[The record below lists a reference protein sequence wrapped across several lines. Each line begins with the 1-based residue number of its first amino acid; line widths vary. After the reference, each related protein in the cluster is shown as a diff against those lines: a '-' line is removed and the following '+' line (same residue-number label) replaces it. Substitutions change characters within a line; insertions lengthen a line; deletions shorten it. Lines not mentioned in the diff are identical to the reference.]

1 MPVPLP
7 PGRAEM
13 MSAGTGG
20 DYSLARVLT
29 GTLSGLGGIRVRVEA
44 DVAPTLPGFSL
55 VGLAGASLRE
65 SRERISRALHNAGF
79 SWPEGRI
86 TVSLAP
92 ADLRKDGAAMDLAIA
107 CAILIASG
115 QIDRPR
121 PDRLRRT
128 LFVGELALDGALRPA
143 RGVVA
148 LALDARRLGVDT
160 VVVSSAQV
168 PELADIG
175 SVGVSGLDH
184 LRQLPG
190 LLRVLSAPTGPGP
203 RIEVAPEV
211 PTGEQL
217 RRSREGLS
225 RIRGQERAV
234 RALILAAAGGHH
246 LLFQGPPGCGKTLL
260 ARGLALLIPPLRG
273 EVALARRRIHSCA
286 GLPAPPS
293 GPVEAPLRMPHHSTT
308 AAGLLGGGRPV
319 RPGEITLAHGGV
331 LLLDEIAEFGARV
344 LDRLREPLADGV
356 VRLVRGDERVEFPA
370 RFQLV
375 ATANPCP
382 CGWFGSALDRC
393 CCAPASVERYRR
405 RLSGPLRDRIDLWVE
420 MDREP
425 AGRFWTDAPGASLN
439 TTLARVLARRSTG
452 GPQLEGDALLQACA
466 LDEEAREFVAGL
478 ADRAGISLRGLGS
491 TLRVARTIADL
502 ESTPAVTVP
511 AIAEAFT
518 YRPVL

>member
-1 MPVPLP
+1 MA
-7 PGRAEM
+7 PGAE
-13 MSAGTGG
+13 G

-65 SRERISRALHNAGF
+65 SRERISRALYNAGF

-115 QIDRPR
+115 QIVRPR
-121 PDRLRRT
+121 QDRLRRT
-128 LFVGELALDGALRPA
+128 LFVAELALDGALRPA

-168 PELADIG
+168 PELTD
-175 SVGVSGLDH
+175 VGCVQVSGLDH

-190 LLRVLSAPTGPGP
+190 LLRVLSDPSGSGARARPPL
-203 RIEVAPEV
+203 RIPVGDQV
-211 PTGEQL
+211 Q
-217 RRSREGLS
+217 RSRESLS
-225 RIRGQERAV
+225 QVRGQERAV

-260 ARGLALLIPPLRG
+260 ARGLARLIPPLSG
-273 EVALARRRIHSCA
+273 EAALARRRIHSCA
-286 GLPAPPS
+286 GLPAPPP
-293 GPVEAPLRMPHHSTT
+293 GPVETPLRMPHHSTT

-331 LLLDEIAEFGARV
+331 LLLDEIAEFATRV

-382 CGWFGSALDRC
+382 CGWFGSAQDRC
-393 CCAPASVERYRR
+393 RCAPGVVERFRR

-425 AGRFWTDAPGASLN
+425 AGQFWSSGPEDRLDA
-439 TTLARVLARRSTG
+439 TLARVIALRNAR
-452 GPQLEGDALLQACA
+452 GPVLEGEALLGACA
-466 LDEEAREFVAGL
+466 LDEEGRDFVAGL
-478 ADRAGISLRGLGS
+478 ADRAGSSLRGLTS

-502 ESTPAVTVP
+502 ESAPSVTVS

-518 YRPVL
+518 YRPVN

>member
-1 MPVPLP
+1 
-7 PGRAEM
+7 
-13 MSAGTGG
+13 MSPEKGG
-20 DYSLARVLT
+20 EYSLARVLT

-65 SRERISRALHNAGF
+65 SRERIGRALYNAGF

-115 QIDRPR
+115 QVARPR
-121 PDRLRRT
+121 QDRLRRT
-128 LFVGELALDGALRPA
+128 LFVAELALDGALRPA

-160 VVVSSAQV
+160 VVVSSAQI
-168 PELADIG
+168 PELTD
-175 SVGVSGLDH
+175 VGCVQVSGLDH

-190 LLRVLSAPTGPGP
+190 LLRVLSGPSSSGARARP
-203 RIEVAPEV
+203 SPAIPV
-211 PTGEQL
+211 GDQL
-217 RRSREGLS
+217 RRSRESLAP
-225 RIRGQERAV
+225 IRGQERAV

-260 ARGLALLIPPLRG
+260 ARVLATLIPPLEG
-273 EVALARRRIHSCA
+273 EAALARRRIHSCA
-286 GLPAPPS
+286 GLPPPPP
-293 GPVEAPLRMPHHSTT
+293 GPVETPLRMPHHSTT
-308 AAGLLGGGRPV
+308 ATGLLGGGRPV

-331 LLLDEIAEFGARV
+331 LLLDEIAEFATRV

-356 VRLVRGDERVEFPA
+356 VRLVSGDERVEFPA

-393 CCAPASVERYRR
+393 RCSPGAVERYRG

-425 AGRFWTDAPGASLN
+425 AAQFWSSAPEDDLDAVLS
-439 TTLARVLARRSTG
+439 RVIGSRSSSG
-452 GPQLEGDALLQACA
+452 QLLEGDALLLACA
-466 LDEEAREFVAGL
+466 LDEEARDFVAGL
-478 ADRAGISLRGLGS
+478 ADRAGCSLRGLTS

-502 ESTPAVTVP
+502 ESAPAVTVP

-518 YRPVL
+518 FRPVI

>member
-1 MPVPLP
+1 
-7 PGRAEM
+7 
-13 MSAGTGG
+13 MSSGTGG
-20 DYSLARVLT
+20 EYSLARVLT

-65 SRERISRALHNAGF
+65 SRERIGRALHNAGF

-115 QIDRPR
+115 QIVRPR
-121 PDRLRRT
+121 QDRLRRT

-148 LALDARRLGVDT
+148 LALDARHLGVDT
-160 VVVSSAQV
+160 VVVSGAQV
-168 PELADIG
+168 RELED
-175 SVGVSGLDH
+175 VGTVRVSGLDH
-184 LRQLPG
+184 LRQLPT
-190 LLRVLSAPTGPGP
+190 LLRSMTCPPEPARLIRSSPGVSGGDDLA
-203 RIEVAPEV
+203 R
-211 PTGEQL
+211 G
-217 RRSREGLS
+217 RESLAQ
-225 RIRGQERAV
+225 IRGQERAV
-234 RALILAAAGGHH
+234 RALFLAAAGGHH

-260 ARGLALLIPPLRG
+260 ARALVSLLPPLDG
-273 EVALARRRIHSCA
+273 EAALARRRIHSCA
-286 GLPAPPS
+286 GLPAPPP
-293 GPVEAPLRMPHHSTT
+293 GPVETPLRMPHHSTT
-308 AAGLLGGGRPV
+308 AAGLVGGGRPV
-319 RPGEITLAHGGV
+319 RPGEITLAHAGV
-331 LLLDEIAEFGARV
+331 LLLDEIAEFGSRV

-356 VRLVRGDERVEFPA
+356 VRLVRGDERVDFPA

-382 CGWFGSALDRC
+382 CGWFGSARDRC
-393 CCAPASVERYRR
+393 RCAPGAVERYRR

-425 AGRFWTDAPGASLN
+425 AGQFWSSRPEASIDA
-439 TTLARVLARRSTG
+439 TLARVIQLRRAR
-452 GPQLEGDALLQACA
+452 GPMLEGDALLRACG
-466 LDEEAREFVAGL
+466 LDEEARDFVAGL
-478 ADRAGISLRGLGS
+478 ADRAGSSLRALGS

-502 ESTPAVTVP
+502 ESSETVTIA

-518 YRPVL
+518 YRPVN

>member
-1 MPVPLP
+1 
-7 PGRAEM
+7 
-13 MSAGTGG
+13 
-20 DYSLARVLT
+20 
-29 GTLSGLGGIRVRVEA
+29 
-44 DVAPTLPGFSL
+44 
-55 VGLAGASLRE
+55 
-65 SRERISRALHNAGF
+65 LHNAGF

-115 QIDRPR
+115 QIIRPR
-121 PDRLRRT
+121 QDRLRRT

-168 PELADIG
+168 PELTD
-175 SVGVSGLDH
+175 VDCVRVSGLNH

-190 LLRVLSAPTGPGP
+190 LLNLLSDPSRSGTRVRPSPAIPVGDQIRRGRESLSH
-203 RIEVAPEV
+203 V
-211 PTGEQL
+211 
-217 RRSREGLS
+217 
-225 RIRGQERAV
+225 RGQERAV

-260 ARGLALLIPPLRG
+260 ARVLATLIPPLEG
-273 EVALARRRIHSCA
+273 EAALARRRIHSCA
-286 GLPAPPS
+286 GLPPPPS
-293 GPVEAPLRMPHHSTT
+293 GPVETPLRMPHHSTT
-308 AAGLLGGGRPV
+308 AAGLLGGGRPI

-331 LLLDEIAEFGARV
+331 LLLDEIAEFATHV
-344 LDRLREPLADGV
+344 LDRLREPLADGI
-356 VRLVRGDERVEFPA
+356 VRLVRADERVEFPA
-370 RFQLV
+370 RFQMV

-382 CGWFGSALDRC
+382 CGWFGSARDRC
-393 CCAPASVERYRR
+393 RCAPGAVGRFRR

-425 AGRFWTDAPGASLN
+425 AGQFWSTFPEDRHDTA
-439 TTLARVLARRSTG
+439 LARVISLRSAR
-452 GPQLEGDALLQACA
+452 GPTLEGDALLRVCA
-466 LDEEAREFVAGL
+466 LDEEARDFVAGL
-478 ADRAGISLRGLGS
+478 ADRAGSSLRGLNS
-491 TLRVARTIADL
+491 TLRVARTIAEL
-502 ESTPAVTVP
+502 EGASSVTVP

-518 YRPVL
+518 YRPVN